1 MNGHG
6 GAVLKTHV
14 TMTFRVG
21 RLPSFSLLLQ
31 SGFVVR
37 TGACGGIRAF
47 LLNDLGLESAFIEQV
62 IQSIFL
68 DGKPVDDLD
77 SAHVRDG
84 CTLALSAAMPGLVGA
99 TMRRGGYYASLRSGI
114 SYSSDDRCQEGCC
127 GDVTVKLF
135 NVVAAE
141 LGAGLLE
148 KGIEVKARHLEDFLG
163 SRPADFWA
171 DCQSAFVDGRETALK
186 ELAEAKWEGA
196 LVFFTARATVFEPV
210 RPSIEESSH
219 SHHESVT

>member
-6 GAVLKTHV
+6 GTVLKPQV
-14 TMTFRVG
+14 TMTFRAG
-21 RLPSFSLLLQ
+21 GLPSFSLLLQ

-37 TGACGGIRAF
+37 AGACGSIRVF
-47 LLNDLGLESAFIEQV
+47 LEDELGLAPQFIEQV

-77 SAHVRDG
+77 SAHVKDG

-114 SYSSDDRCQEGCC
+114 SYSSDDRCHGVCC

-135 NVVAAE
+135 NLVAAE
-141 LGAGLLE
+141 LGTGLLE
-148 KGIEVKARHLEDFLG
+148 RGIEVKSHHLEDFLA
-163 SRPADFWA
+163 SRPAEFWA
-171 DCQSAFVDGRETALK
+171 DCQSVVVDGRETGK
-186 ELAEAKWEGA
+186 DELAKTQWGSP
-196 LVFFTARATVFEPV
+196 LVFFTAKGGAPGQTSRSVEKT
-210 RPSIEESSH
+210 SH
-219 SHHESVT
+219 SEHKSVT

>member
-1 MNGHG
+1 MSFQ
-6 GAVLKTHV
+6 A
-14 TMTFRVG
+14 G

-37 TGACGGIRAF
+37 VEVCGSVRAF
-47 LLNDLGLESAFIEQV
+47 LLNDLGLTHEFVDQV
-62 IQSIFL
+62 IQSVFL

-77 SAHVRDG
+77 SAHIKDG

-114 SYSSDDRCQEGCC
+114 SYSSDDRCEDVCC

-141 LGAGLLE
+141 LGPGLLE
-148 KGIEVKARHLEDFLG
+148 RGIEVQSRYVAEFIK
-163 SRPADFWA
+163 SRPAEFWA
-171 DCQSAFVDGRETALK
+171 NCRSVVVDGREITTG
-186 ELAEAKWEGA
+186 ELAEATWGA
-196 LVFFTARATVFEPV
+196 PLVRL
-210 RPSIEESSH
+210 
-219 SHHESVT
+219 SVEAAASQAPISVQ